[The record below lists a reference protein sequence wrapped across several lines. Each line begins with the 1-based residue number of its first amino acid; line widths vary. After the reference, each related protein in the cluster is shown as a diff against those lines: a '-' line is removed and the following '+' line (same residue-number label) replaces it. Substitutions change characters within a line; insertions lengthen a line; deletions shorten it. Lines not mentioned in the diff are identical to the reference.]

1 MDTTKARA
9 SSVEQTG
16 TSLQLLCHCG
26 SYGHFYYTHQ
36 FVLYNCIQLYNYEGD
51 ETKKKLYTNM
61 YLFVLDSV
69 YKGDGLGLVRTVSET
84 SGEARRLRQEQL
96 DRQESY

>member
-1 MDTTKARA
+1 
-9 SSVEQTG
+9 
-16 TSLQLLCHCG
+16 
-26 SYGHFYYTHQ
+26 
-36 FVLYNCIQLYNYEGD
+36 
-51 ETKKKLYTNM
+51 M